1 MNAQHDQTLAL
12 GGIVQAAYLVQ
23 QVARKGS
30 VDGAALEASIRSIF
44 AREAESTEA
53 VFGGPAGVAL
63 GLKLLLSQLQPNRRE
78 RNLELTRYVVA
89 IMHHERHLSKRRRM
103 LAQIGERLDKAQ
115 AQVNYFSVTHSNV
128 IASLASIYSDTLG
141 AFTPRIMVYGEQG
154 HLANPEN
161 VNRVRALLLAGVR
174 AAVLWRQRGGSRL
187 KLLLQRRAILSQA
200 QDLLS
205 GIDRARA
212 SSQGA

>member
-1 MNAQHDQTLAL
+1 MSARRDQALAL

-30 VDGAALEASIRSIF
+30 ADAAALEASIRSIF

-63 GLKLLLSQLQPNRRE
+63 GLKLLLSQLRPNGPG

-89 IMHHERHLSKRRRM
+89 IMHHERHLLKRRRM

-115 AQVNYFSVTHSNV
+115 TQVNYFSVIHPNV
-128 IASLASIYSDTLG
+128 IANLASIYSDTLG
-141 AFTPRIMVYGEQG
+141 TFAPRIMVYGEQG

-174 AAVLWRQRGGSRL
+174 AAVLWRHRGGSRL
-187 KLLLQRRAILSQA
+187 KLLLQRHIILSQA
-200 QDLLS
+200 QVLLD